1 MSQQVRYSRVS
12 AELAGQRLDN
22 YLSRILG
29 RIPKAAIYRIVRRG
43 EVRVNGG
50 RKSPYYR
57 LRVDDEVRI
66 PPVREGATASSEAP
80 LPVGEPLLRA
90 LEDRVLYEDANL
102 LVVNKPTGLAVHG
115 GSGINLGALEAL
127 RQLRPGPFL
136 ELVHRIDRGTSGC
149 LALAKSRAALLIAQ
163 QAFRDQQVRKQ
174 YVLIVEGD
182 WKRRLQSVDA
192 ALRRK
197 VTSAGERRVQVDP
210 VHGKPSRTDF
220 ERLRERGDMS
230 WLKATPKTGRTHQI
244 RVHAAQQGHPILGDD
259 KYGTEAQR
267 GAWEQAGIPRLC
279 LHAERLRLPFESGLI
294 DVRAPVPEV
303 FERIWADQLRGRP
316 AATPRRR

>member
-1 MSQQVRYSRVS
+1 MSQEVRYSRVS

-57 LRVDDEVRI
+57 LQVDDEVRI

-90 LEDRVLYEDANL
+90 LAERILYEDVNL
-102 LVVNKPTGLAVHG
+102 LVLNKPTGLAVHG
-115 GSGINLGALEAL
+115 GSGINLGVLEAL

-136 ELVHRIDRGTSGC
+136 ELIHRIDRGTSGC
-149 LALAKSRAALLIAQ
+149 LALAKSRSALLIAQ
-163 QAFRDQQVRKQ
+163 QAFRDQRVRKQ
-174 YVLIVEGD
+174 YVLLVEGN
-182 WKRRLQSVDA
+182 WKQRLQSVDA
-192 ALRRK
+192 PLRRR
-197 VTSAGERRVQVDP
+197 VNSAGERRVQVDP

-259 KYGTEAQR
+259 KYGTQEQR
-267 GAWEQAGIPRLC
+267 AGWERSGVPRLC

-303 FERIWADQLRGRP
+303 FERIWSEQLASRP
-316 AATPRRR
+316 GTPSRKR